1 MHSNVSGASLLLELL
16 ERLKDEEAAAKLLSP
31 RLSNVSY
38 ARGLSVNSS
47 SSRESAATASTDND
61 VTDADDDDA
70 GPDLSREALVRSNFI
85 EEAARK
91 WLVNLRALWERRAEL
106 KLESRA
112 VLEVR
117 SRADLG
123 MISGRS
129 RRDLGVISA

>member
-1 MHSNVSGASLLLELL
+1 MSGASLLLELL

-61 VTDADDDDA
+61 VTDAAADDDA

-85 EEAARK
+85 EEDARK
-91 WLVNLRALWERRAEL
+91 WLVNLRALWARRAEL

-129 RRDLGVISA
+129 GRDLGPIWA